1 MTTANPSDLAPYR
14 RAVQAPIRR
23 AADDF
28 RRLADAL
35 DAAAAEVDRG
45 SGPHPASDL
54 ARTVIQQ
61 IQAAGAI
68 VDYAGL
74 LRAAADHDALLAG
87 YGGLS
92 APPTV
97 SSGTSTRLSRR
108 AAAAAAAAPPPVAA
122 PVRSVAPNT
131 LWVDEGRFVWVTGTD
146 AKGTVAECWAWR
158 DQTSVRLRPTTVPI
172 DQFEVAYRL
181 ADEQEYRRAAQII
194 AALRGAGVDVSP
206 MRPLLEYAKKS

>member
-1 MTTANPSDLAPYR
+1 MTTANPSDLASYR
-14 RAVQAPIRR
+14 RAVQAPVRR
-23 AADDF
+23 AAEDF

-68 VDYAGL
+68 VDYASL

-87 YGGLS
+87 FTGLS
-92 APPTV
+92 GPPTV
-97 SSGTSTRLSRR
+97 SSGSSARLPRR
-108 AAAAAAAAPPPVAA
+108 AAAQAAPTVAA
-122 PVRSVAPNT
+122 PVSSVATNT
-131 LWVDEGRFVWVTGTD
+131 LWVDEGRYVWVSAIN
-146 AKGTVAECWAWR
+146 AKGTAAECWAWR
-158 DQTSVRLRPTTVPI
+158 DQTNVRLRPTTVPM
-172 DQFEVAYRL
+172 DQFETGYRL

>member
-1 MTTANPSDLAPYR
+1 MTTANPSDLAAYR
-14 RAVQAPIRR
+14 RAVQATVRR

-35 DAAAAEVDRG
+35 DAAATEVDRG
-45 SGPHPASDL
+45 AGPHPASDL

-74 LRAAADHDALLAG
+74 LRAAADHDALMAG
-87 YGGLS
+87 FTGLS
-92 APPTV
+92 APPV
-97 SSGTSTRLSRR
+97 VASGTSSRVPRR
-108 AAAAAAAAPPPVAA
+108 APAPAAAAPV
-122 PVRSVAPNT
+122 VSVTPNT
-131 LWVDEGRFVWVTGTD
+131 LWVDEGRFLWVTGISG
-146 AKGTVAECWAWR
+146 KGTAVECWAWR
-158 DQTSVRLRPTTVPI
+158 DQTNVRLRPTTVPA
-172 DQFEVAYRL
+172 DQFDGGYRL

-194 AALRGAGVDVSP
+194 AALRGAGVDVSA